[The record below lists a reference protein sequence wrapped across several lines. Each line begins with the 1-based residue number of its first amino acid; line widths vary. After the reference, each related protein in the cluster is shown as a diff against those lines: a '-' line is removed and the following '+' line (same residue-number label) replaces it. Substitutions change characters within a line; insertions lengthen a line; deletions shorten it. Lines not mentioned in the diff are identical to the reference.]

1 MTITEIKTTELIP
14 YENNP
19 RINDNAVEAVAN
31 SIKEFGFKVPI
42 VIDRNNVIVAG
53 HTRLKAAQKIGLE
66 KVPCIVADD
75 LTPDQIKAFRLV
87 DNKTAELAEWDF
99 NALALEFDGLETL
112 NLSQF
117 GFENAEIE
125 ADQFNDEFEL
135 DDRETPQ
142 HRTITLTLSEK
153 QFEICEIAIEHF
165 EDNINHDFGNK
176 NVRSNALFEAVYE
189 WAAQKNLL

>member
-1 MTITEIKTTELIP
+1 MTIREIKTADLKP

-19 RINDNAVEAVAN
+19 RNNDAAVDAVAN
-31 SIKEFGFKVPI
+31 SIKQFGFKVPI
-42 VIDRNNVIVAG
+42 VIDKDNVIVAG
-53 HTRLKAAQKIGLE
+53 HTRLKAAEKLGLD

-75 LTPDQIKAFRLV
+75 LTDEQIKAFRLA

-99 NALALEFDGLETL
+99 NALAREIADLDTIDVSE
-112 NLSQF
+112 F
-117 GFENAEIE
+117 GFDE
-125 ADQFNDEFEL
+125 ADINPEQFNEEFALPDEEI
-135 DDRETPQ
+135 PQ

-153 QFEICEIAIEHF
+153 QFEICQKVIEHF

-189 WAAQKNLL
+189 WAAQNKLT